1 MFNAG
6 DRVRIKPECSY
17 IGRIS
22 HSDVGTVQG
31 VEVTGSYFIRWDHY
45 DGWKH
50 DNGRRCDDGHG
61 WIVNEAYLTLVPP
74 DDLGEFVPE
83 SKDIIDS
90 FLMRW

>member
-31 VEVTGSYFIRWDHY
+31 VEVTGSYFIRWDHC

-50 DNGRRCDDGHG
+50 NNGGRCDDGHG
-61 WIVNEAYLTLVPP
+61 WIVHKAYLELVPP
-74 DDLGEFVPE
+74 DDLGEFSTPDRLDM
-83 SKDIIDS
+83 K
-90 FLMRW
+90 FLFGM

>member
-31 VEVTGSYFIRWDHY
+31 VDVAGSYFIRWDHY

-61 WIVNEAYLTLVPP
+61 WIVSEAYLTLVPP

-83 SKDIIDS
+83 SKDLIDS
-90 FLMRW
+90 FLMR